1 MTSAAPPPAQA
12 TDVAPTDARPTTGGG
27 VRTGPSAPSAPPTLP
42 ARPARPLD
50 VRSAGVDGLRAV
62 AAGAVVTGHLRPDLL
77 PGGSVGVDVFFG
89 ISGFV
94 ITTLLVTE
102 YERTGRIG
110 LRRFYTRRFLRLAP
124 ALMVLCGLVAV
135 LALATP
141 LRAFEGQWLAA
152 LLAAT
157 YVANLVRAGQPGP
170 YGDTMG
176 ALPHT
181 WSLAVE
187 EQFYLAWP
195 IVLRALLGRLRSRT
209 VLAVVGG
216 LCLAPTVLRLLIW
229 EDDAAHRIYNG
240 FDTRAD
246 QLLVGCLLALVLWH
260 LRDDE
265 TAVARIRTWA
275 GRLAWVAAAA
285 LGLVAWRLRITGW
298 VDGWTPAWYT
308 FGFLAV
314 AVLTATVL
322 AVLVLDRRHPLSRL
336 LALPPLAWVGQRL
349 SYGLYLWHYPILAYV
364 GTLHLVPQVEV
375 MLVVGGAFAMA
386 GLSYRFVERP
396 LLRRKQRYASA

>member
-1 MTSAAPPPAQA
+1 M
-12 TDVAPTDARPTTGGG
+12 
-27 VRTGPSAPSAPPTLP
+27 
-42 ARPARPLD
+42 
-50 VRSAGVDGLRAV
+50 DGLRAV
-62 AAGAVVTGHLRPDLL
+62 AAGAVIACHLRPDLL
-77 PGGSVGVDVFFG
+77 PGGSVGVDVFFA

-94 ITTLLVTE
+94 ITTLLVDE
-102 YERTGRIG
+102 FERTGRIR
-110 LRRFYTRRFLRLAP
+110 LRRFYTRRFLRLVP
-124 ALMVLCGLVAV
+124 ALMVLCGLVAL

-157 YVANLVRAGQPGP
+157 YVANIVRAGQSGS
-170 YGDTMG
+170 YDNTMG
-176 ALPHT
+176 SLPHT

-195 IVLRALLGRLRSRT
+195 IALRALLGRLTSRA
-209 VLAVVGG
+209 VLAVVGA

-229 EDDAAHRIYNG
+229 DDDAAHRIYNG

-265 TAVARIRTWA
+265 AALARIRTWA
-275 GRLAWVAAAA
+275 GRLAWVAAAV

-314 AVLTATVL
+314 ALLTATVL
-322 AVLVLDRRHPLSRL
+322 AVLVLDRRHPLNLL

-349 SYGLYLWHYPILAYV
+349 SYGLYLWHYPILAYS
-364 GTLHLVPQVEV
+364 GTLHLVPQVEA
-375 MLVVGGAFAMA
+375 MLVVAGAFVMA
-386 GLSYRFVERP
+386 GLSYLVVERP
-396 LLRRKQRYASA
+396 LLRRKQRYTSARSPYCAVEGDVGCEPPGRRPARSGDYRQAELRRRLDSCG

>member
-1 MTSAAPPPAQA
+1 M
-12 TDVAPTDARPTTGGG
+12 
-27 VRTGPSAPSAPPTLP
+27 
-42 ARPARPLD
+42 
-50 VRSAGVDGLRAV
+50 DGLRAV
-62 AAGAVVTGHLRPDLL
+62 AAGAVIACHLRPDLL
-77 PGGSVGVDVFFG
+77 PGGSVGVDVFFA

-102 YERTGRIG
+102 FERTGRIR

-124 ALMVLCGLVAV
+124 ALMVLCGLVAF

-141 LRAFEGQWLAA
+141 LRAFEGQWMAA

-157 YVANLVRAGQPGP
+157 YVANIVRASQSGP
-170 YGDTMG
+170 YDNTMG

-195 IVLRALLGRLRSRT
+195 IALRALLGRLTSRS
-209 VLAVVGG
+209 VVAVVGVS
-216 LCLAPTVLRLLIW
+216 CLVPTAVRLLIW
-229 EDDAAHRIYNG
+229 DDDAAHRIYNG

-260 LRDDE
+260 LRDDD
-265 TAVARIRTWA
+265 AVLARVRTWA
-275 GRLAWVAAAA
+275 GRLAWIAAVA

-308 FGFLAV
+308 VGFLAV
-314 AVLTATVL
+314 AVVTATVL
-322 AVLVLDRRHPLSRL
+322 ATLVLQPRHPLSRL

-375 MLVVGGAFAMA
+375 MLVVGGAFVMA